1 MKKIRLR
8 KQLLRHMIVGGVAF
22 LVDYGIMVLLTE
34 LMGWNYLTS
43 SGFSFAVSVLVNY
56 ALSTQFVFDIN
67 ENNSRRRNFTVFVG
81 LSCVGLGLNQLLMT
95 VMVEHWLMF
104 YMAAKIVATGIV
116 TVYNFVSRKLF
127 LEHDVRLWIENWK
140 VKIDER
146 KKSWV

>member
-1 MKKIRLR
+1 
-8 KQLLRHMIVGGVAF
+8 
-22 LVDYGIMVLLTE
+22 MVLLTE

-140 VKIDER
+140 VKIDEG